1 MAKVSVI
8 IPMYN
13 AEPYIRQCIQSIIR
27 QTYSEWEILVIDD
40 GSTDQS
46 LKICEELKQ
55 KDNRIQIFTQENKG
69 VSIARNRGLEASS
82 GEYVFFLDSDDAIH
96 PCLLEE
102 SVREA
107 ELCRADLTFCLCIRL
122 NTAKMN
128 KMKRIKPEDR
138 HGVQWIIGEKA
149 ESGEWFY
156 NKFEQELSC
165 IGGKMIRHDFIGKQR
180 FTENLSRGEDTVFI
194 HDLICKGMRMAYLNL
209 EWYFYRVN
217 PENIIHP
224 GSLKKNWQKY
234 KACKLLRDQEYQTGH
249 FRWAMKWE
257 EGVVWSI
264 LSNYLITKNIKDK
277 KGSKILKEIMLRE
290 IQSPSYRNLPVTKRI
305 LFYSLFFGCSYIL
318 PIRMLWRIK
327 QIIWKFCKLLSN

>member
-13 AEPYIRQCIQSIIR
+13 AKPYIRQCIQSVIH

-55 KDNRIQIFTQENKG
+55 KDNRIRIFTQENKG
-69 VSIARNRGLEASS
+69 VSIARNRGLEASL
-82 GEYVFFLDSDDAIH
+82 GEYIFFLDSDDAIH

-107 ELCRADLTFCLCIRL
+107 ELCRADLTFCLCVRL
-122 NTAKMN
+122 NAAKMN
-128 KMKRIKPEDR
+128 EKKRIKPEDR
-138 HGVQWIIGEKA
+138 HDVQWIIGEKVK
-149 ESGEWFY
+149 SREWFY

-165 IGGKMIRHDFIGKQR
+165 IGGKMIRRNFIGKQR
-180 FTENLSRGEDTVFI
+180 FNENFSRGEDTIFI

-209 EWYFYRVN
+209 EWYFYRIN
-217 PENIIHP
+217 SENIIYS
-224 GSLKKNWQKY
+224 GSLKKNWQQY
-234 KACKLLRDQEYQTGH
+234 KVSKLMRDKEYQTGH
-249 FRWAMKWE
+249 FSWAMKCE
-257 EGVVWSI
+257 EKLIWNI

-277 KGSKILKEIMLRE
+277 KDSLILKEIMIRE
-290 IQSPSYRNLPVTKRI
+290 IQSPLYRNLPVTKKT

-318 PIRMLWRIK
+318 PIRILWRIK
-327 QIIWKFCKLLSN
+327 QKIWRFCKLQ